1 MKTNISI
8 TRLGA
13 ALTILSLVSIFG
25 TAKAA
30 VVEGFES
37 GTFSGSETSIGDT
50 GITTSFFG
58 INATEGTH
66 QMLMTTIN
74 NTHDGGDGFSHFFS
88 DAVPNASLGTF
99 FGVSS
104 SLIRDGAAVS
114 QEGSGFTINLG
125 TLTAGSTISFDYNFL
140 TDEIQPGAHNDFS
153 YYTLNSST
161 PLKIIADTNSALLH
175 STSGAGNPF
184 ALETGYQTLT
194 ISITT
199 TATYTLGLGVSDAT
213 TTDNPSG
220 LLVDNIQITSPVPEP
235 TTIAF
240 SIAGASLLV
249 ALRSRFKKSS

>member
-1 MKTNISI
+1 MRGKDMKTNISI

-140 TDEIQPGAHNDFS
+140 TDEIQPGAH
-153 YYTLNSST
+153 
-161 PLKIIADTNSALLH
+161 
-175 STSGAGNPF
+175 
-184 ALETGYQTLT
+184 
-194 ISITT
+194 
-199 TATYTLGLGVSDAT
+199 
-213 TTDNPSG
+213 
-220 LLVDNIQITSPVPEP
+220 
-235 TTIAF
+235 
-240 SIAGASLLV
+240 
-249 ALRSRFKKSS
+249 

>member
-1 MKTNISI
+1 MKLSISK

-13 ALTILSLVSIFG
+13 ALTVLSLMSIFG

-50 GITTSFFG
+50 GIATSFFG

-74 NTHDGGDGFSHFFS
+74 NTHDGGDGFSHAFS
-88 DAVPNASLGTF
+88 DAVPNASLATF
-99 FGVSS
+99 FNVSGTQ
-104 SLIRDGAAVS
+104 IRDGAAVS

-125 TLTAGSTISFDYNFL
+125 TLTAGSTLSFDYDFL
-140 TDEIQPGAHNDFS
+140 TNEIQPGAHNDFS
-153 YYTLNSST
+153 YYTLNSSSPVT
-161 PLKIIADTNSALLH
+161 LIADTNSAFLH
-175 STSGAGNPF
+175 PTSGAGDPF
-184 ALETGYQTLT
+184 ALETGYHTLT
-194 ISITT
+194 INIATT
-199 TATYTLGLGVSDAT
+199 GTYTLGLGVSDAV

-220 LLVDNIQITSPVPEP
+220 LLVDNIQVVVPEP

-249 ALRSRFKKSS
+249 ALRSRFRKSS

>member
-140 TDEIQPGAHNDFS
+140 TDEIQPGA
-153 YYTLNSST
+153 
-161 PLKIIADTNSALLH
+161 AVR
-175 STSGAGNPF
+175 
-184 ALETGYQTLT
+184 
-194 ISITT
+194 ISIKWR
-199 TATYTLGLGVSDAT
+199 L
-213 TTDNPSG
+213 
-220 LLVDNIQITSPVPEP
+220 
-235 TTIAF
+235 
-240 SIAGASLLV
+240 
-249 ALRSRFKKSS
+249 